1 MSDDSA
7 HTRPIDM
14 YETYCT
20 PLAPSRRGVLAA
32 GAGFAGIATA
42 QLFAAQAVAARTSAT
57 LDQLKRAERDAAH
70 RVLLKGGIVLSLDPQ
85 VGDFANG
92 DVLIEGKKILA
103 VGRNLNAAALVI
115 DAGGMIVMPGFVD
128 THHHQYETILR
139 GILAD
144 GVLGSPGDG
153 KKTYQGVIQG
163 IFTPVYQPEDAY
175 ISELVASLNQLNAGV
190 TTTVDTSQVSHTPAH
205 SDACIAG
212 LRESGRRAV
221 YTYSPG
227 LGPGSQYPRD
237 LLRLQAQYFSSADQ
251 LLTLE
256 LNAAPNPDN
265 WALARQAGVPIIC
278 HIVGDRSGNF
288 EAIGKAGLMG
298 PDNEYI
304 HCTQLN
310 ETHWKMITDT
320 GGKVS
325 IAPAI
330 EMQMRHGMPPLQTA
344 LDHGIQPSL
353 SVDVEC
359 NMTADMFS
367 IMRATF
373 TLQRALVNERSLAG
387 EQNLPPLLTCRDVI
401 EMATIGGAR
410 AAHLDHKIGTLSPG
424 KEADITML
432 AVDRINVFPLNNVPG
447 TIVTLMDTS
456 NVDTVFVAGRVVK
469 WQGKLVGVDLGRL
482 RRMIDKSRDGVLA
495 RAGYAPDL
503 FGTCCRA

>member
-42 QLFAAQAVAARTSAT
+42 QLFAAQAVAAGTSAT

-144 GVLGSPGDG
+144 GVLGSPADG

-163 IFTPVYQPEDAY
+163 IFTPVYQPADAY
-175 ISELVASLNQLNAGV
+175 ISELVASLNQLNAEV

-212 LRESGRRAV
+212 LKESGRRAV

-227 LGPGSQYPRD
+227 LGSGSQYPRD
-237 LLRLQAQYFSSADQ
+237 LLRLQAQYSSSADQ
-251 LLTLE
+251 LLALE
-256 LNAAPNPDN
+256 LNAAPNADN
-265 WALARQAGVPIIC
+265 WALA
-278 HIVGDRSGNF
+278 
-288 EAIGKAGLMG
+288 
-298 PDNEYI
+298 
-304 HCTQLN
+304 
-310 ETHWKMITDT
+310 
-320 GGKVS
+320 
-325 IAPAI
+325 
-330 EMQMRHGMPPLQTA
+330 
-344 LDHGIQPSL
+344 
-353 SVDVEC
+353 
-359 NMTADMFS
+359 
-367 IMRATF
+367 
-373 TLQRALVNERSLAG
+373 
-387 EQNLPPLLTCRDVI
+387 
-401 EMATIGGAR
+401 
-410 AAHLDHKIGTLSPG
+410 
-424 KEADITML
+424 
-432 AVDRINVFPLNNVPG
+432 
-447 TIVTLMDTS
+447 
-456 NVDTVFVAGRVVK
+456 
-469 WQGKLVGVDLGRL
+469 
-482 RRMIDKSRDGVLA
+482 
-495 RAGYAPDL
+495 
-503 FGTCCRA
+503 